1 VTEIRMSIDDFA
13 PFADGLDHP
22 EGVALGPD
30 GFVYAGG
37 EAGQIYR
44 VSLDGTWEQ
53 IASTGGFV
61 LGLCLDAEL
70 NVYACDAGNQAV
82 MRIAPDGTSAVYSNG
97 DGARRMV
104 NPNYPVFD
112 TAGNLFVSDSGSWKG
127 YDGCVW
133 VVRADGTTELL
144 TDELTAF
151 PNGMAL
157 DPDGRYLYVV
167 LSQQAAVVR
176 IPVADG
182 RATGPAQ
189 EVVRLERHVPDGV
202 AFDLEGGLYIACYAP
217 DVIYRMAPGEAPVKL
232 AEDWERVILAAPA
245 NVVFAGPERRTL
257 VVSSLG
263 RWHLTKAEMAVA
275 GAPANYPLL
284 AR

>member
-1 VTEIRMSIDDFA
+1 MTEIRMSIDDFS

-22 EGVALGPD
+22 EGVTVGPD

-44 VSLDGTWEQ
+44 VSLDGTWQQ

-61 LGLCLDAEL
+61 LGLCLDAEG
-70 NVYACDAGNQAV
+70 NVYACDSGNQAV
-82 MRIAPDGTSAVYSNG
+82 MRIGADAAVSVYSNG
-97 DGARRMV
+97 DGTRRMV

-112 TAGNLFVSDSGSWKG
+112 AAGNLYVSDSGSWKG

-133 VVRADGTTELL
+133 VVGADGATELL
-144 TDELTAF
+144 TDEVNAF

-176 IPVADG
+176 IPVSAG
-182 RATGPAQ
+182 RATGPAE
-189 EVVRLERHVPDGV
+189 EVVRLEQHVPDGV
-202 AFDLEGGLYIACYAP
+202 AFDVEGALYIACYAP
-217 DVIYRMAPGEAPVKL
+217 DVIYRMAPGETPVKL

-245 NVVFAGPERRTL
+245 NVTFAGPERRTL

-263 RWHLTKAEMAVA
+263 RWHLTKADVAVA
-275 GAPANYPLL
+275 GAPYNYPALST
-284 AR
+284 